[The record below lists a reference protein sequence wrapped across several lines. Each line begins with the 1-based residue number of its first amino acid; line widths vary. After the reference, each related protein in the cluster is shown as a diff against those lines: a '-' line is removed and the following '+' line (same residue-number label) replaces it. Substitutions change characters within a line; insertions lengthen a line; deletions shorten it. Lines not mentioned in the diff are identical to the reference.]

1 VDGLRRLGTPVTDEE
16 AEAYIHVWNIV
27 GHLLGI
33 PPVPVVAP
41 VVPIGAPLV
50 GFGPEAALPAGAPII
65 DMSGTGKGA
74 PTGPAPAGAP
84 VSGQPFLPGPSAGR

>member
-1 VDGLRRLGTPVTDEE
+1 VPVP
-16 AEAYIHVWNIV
+16 I
-27 GHLLGI
+27 GF

-65 DMSGTGKGA
+65 DMSGTGKGT

-84 VSGQPFLPGPSAGR
+84 VSGQPFLPGPSAAPPAGR